1 MHMIIVKEHEGL
13 LMIVLLNYNR
23 TWSIYWSQPLGRLC
37 SLWEACMRAWQYPAY
52 G

>member
-23 TWSIYWSQPLGRLC
+23 TRTSFRQ
-37 SLWEACMRAWQYPAY
+37 AV
-52 G
+52 